1 MTISEWR
8 RVPRFVSRAAL
19 IGILLAGVTA
29 CSQVCQAQDQ
39 PEHSSPSLPAKPY
52 SRTAPRAVEAP
63 HNAADACAL
72 LSDGVIRKLQSES
85 VKDKKRT
92 QTTNGPLMVSQCFY
106 SLPTFANSISV
117 TLALP
122 AAAGSS
128 PSATRGLWDSLFHP
142 AADSEEQGERGKEI
156 APEER
161 EEHTP
166 PVEVHE
172 LGDEA
177 YWIPTLSGALYV
189 LKGNAFLRISVGGKL
204 SDAQRLNKS
213 KQLAQ
218 DALQRLP

>member
-8 RVPRFVSRAAL
+8 RVPRLVSRAAP
-19 IGILLAGVTA
+19 IGILLAGVA
-29 CSQVCQAQDQ
+29 AWSQVFQAQDQ
-39 PEHSSPSLPAKPY
+39 PEHSAPSPPAKTR
-52 SRTAPRAVEAP
+52 SRAALHEAEATHHAP
-63 HNAADACAL
+63 DACAL
-72 LSDGVIRKLQSES
+72 LADGAIKKVQAES

-92 QTTNGPLMVSQCFY
+92 QTTSGPLMVSQCFY

-142 AADSEEQGERGKEI
+142 AADSEEQSERGKGI
-156 APEER
+156 GSEER

-166 PVEVHE
+166 PVEVHG

-204 SDAQRLNKS
+204 TDTERLNKS
-213 KQLAQ
+213 TQLAHG
-218 DALQRLP
+218 ALQRLP